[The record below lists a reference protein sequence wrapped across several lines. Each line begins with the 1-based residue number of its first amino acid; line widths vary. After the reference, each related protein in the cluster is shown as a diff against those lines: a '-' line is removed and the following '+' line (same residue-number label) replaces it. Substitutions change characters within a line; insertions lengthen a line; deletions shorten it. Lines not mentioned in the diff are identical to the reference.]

1 MGLHGLQA
9 KESFLSKCF
18 LKCEK
23 PNYMAHYFGVEF
35 MCFWAKSPIL
45 CIFGKITLA
54 INEYTYIHTYIHT
67 YIYNYHFLGGFSDH
81 KIFRSIT

>member
-1 MGLHGLQA
+1 
-9 KESFLSKCF
+9 
-18 LKCEK
+18 
-23 PNYMAHYFGVEF
+23 